1 LRRYSWPTFA
11 TGAPSMSFRIRGLP
25 AAPFADLFSMSD
37 PQLSARDAVRRVAA
51 SKPGFPCRIS
61 LTDAEVGQEVI
72 LVHYEHHAV
81 ASPFRASHAI
91 YVRAGEQQYDAVD
104 RVPPMLRSRLL
115 SVRAFDADGM
125 LVDADIA
132 EGADLEALIERQLAQ
147 PQTQYLHIHFA
158 RPGCY
163 AARVDRA

>member
-1 LRRYSWPTFA
+1 VAHLRH
-11 TGAPSMSFRIRGLP
+11 RGTQHEFSHPRP
-25 AAPFADLFSMSD
+25 A
-37 PQLSARDAVRRVAA
+37 RRAA

-61 LTDAEVGQEVI
+61 LTDAEVGEEVI
-72 LVHYEHHAV
+72 LVHYEHHTV

-132 EGADLEALIERQLAQ
+132 DGADLEALIERQFAQ

>member
-1 LRRYSWPTFA
+1 
-11 TGAPSMSFRIRGLP
+11 MSFRISGLN
-25 AAPFADLFSMSD
+25 AAPFAALFSMSD
-37 PQLSARDAVRRVAA
+37 RQLAECGAVRRVAA

-61 LTDAEVGQEVI
+61 LTDAEVGDEVI

-91 YVRAGEQQYDAVD
+91 YVRSGEQQYDAVD
-104 RVPPMLRSRLL
+104 SVPPMLRSRLL

-125 LVDADIA
+125 LADADVTD
-132 EGADLEALIERQLAQ
+132 GTGLEALIERLFADT
-147 PQTQYLHIHFA
+147 PTQYLHIHFA